1 MSSLSDQIT
10 FGLDVMVEAQ
20 RGMSTAEAMHFLRT
34 GELPDLSQPPAE
46 DVEPPEPD
54 VLTPDEALRFL
65 AGEQLTA
72 AAGFL
77 VPSSLHCE
85 LPGREAFK
93 FDPNQPRD
101 SEGRWSEV
109 PGTGVDV
116 PKVAAPGKK
125 VLPAV
130 IYKKHAD
137 GAVVA
142 RRGDRRLRWD
152 AGGKK
157 FVAEEREGGDWVE
170 REQLTKTAAYNE
182 MKNGEWAEPGDES
195 VASPSPGKKLI
206 GPDALRRDSAVR
218 AVLMDKNAFMATH
231 GFGGVPNDIVLEA
244 LAEKVN
250 FTGKPDIRSKSD
262 VDDLVNIG
270 SPELLKA
277 FRETTHRD
285 NFTDGPYYAG
295 VGNQGNGSYFHYRDP
310 EVDIIQQAKV
320 DEYGPKGALRT
331 DEELAAAFGE
341 TVDEMR
347 AGLRKRATKNY
358 NRLLENTRTY
368 GEHVVRG
375 ALRSDVEIK
384 SLEHDILPAQQA
396 YLTQL
401 NDERA
406 GLTDASDITELDLWI
421 KAMQDPGRFATASG
435 VQAYYGTTPNEL
447 VLLDRSGLVLQDAPP
462 TLVTQGDLF
471 PETLI
476 QTSSQ
481 APESTPAVV
490 EPTAKNGPDTAQ
502 IPPGAAQNAV
512 DSAKF
517 TGPAVEIP
525 STLDQSLVDEYLALA
540 AKHTVSDKMYDASA
554 PGLTPDENVR
564 MYELSVKIGEQSDDT
579 VRNRIEQLGKIE
591 GALNAWRAEHGV
603 TDSPSALKKQ
613 LADSVRKHF
622 AGKKIGMRV
631 TEPALAAIIASGR
644 VKSQFETNTSGGWN
658 NPKYRAKYEAQW
670 FGIGQG
676 LDPGEASQV
685 APEKRPIYGY
695 VMLDG
700 VRPARKTQQDV
711 LSFYGDIQVVLRDN
725 VRKRT
730 TAMFGDS
737 LNEQNYGMPSP
748 VDDPTWESFTPQP
761 GFNPK
766 SPVQMPLVQRDRDP
780 KSQIFRQTAYAEA
793 QIHDG
798 VTVADIEEV
807 IFPSEPSDAQREMLD
822 AAGVAWRV
830 VSGETAT

>member
-447 VLLDRSGLVLQDAPP
+447 VLLDRGGLVLQDAPP

-490 EPTAKNGPDTAQ
+490 EPTVKNESITAQ
-502 IPPGAAQNAV
+502 
-512 DSAKF
+512 
-517 TGPAVEIP
+517 
-525 STLDQSLVDEYLALA
+525 AL
-540 AKHTVSDKMYDASA
+540 
-554 PGLTPDENVR
+554 
-564 MYELSVKIGEQSDDT
+564 
-579 VRNRIEQLGKIE
+579 
-591 GALNAWRAEHGV
+591 
-603 TDSPSALKKQ
+603 TDSPASDLLAFIASPEHRSSWSPEARVAGTKRREQYAAGGILHTKIADFVAGWTDQDSPDELRKLRARLGKKTDLRPIVDAARGGPAAPKLYRGLKMSETKAQNIEPGAQLDLRKLSSFTSNESHAEGFGRVVIELEGAHGLPVEGISNSPHENEWLVPGKVEVVDVTFRHTKATLALKQ
-613 LADSVRKHF
+613 L
-622 AGKKIGMRV
+622 
-631 TEPALAAIIASGR
+631 
-644 VKSQFETNTSGGWN
+644 
-658 NPKYRAKYEAQW
+658 
-670 FGIGQG
+670 
-676 LDPGEASQV
+676 
-685 APEKRPIYGY
+685 PIT
-695 VMLDG
+695 VI
-700 VRPARKTQQDV
+700 KT
-711 LSFYGDIQVVLRDN
+711 
-725 VRKRT
+725 K
-730 TAMFGDS
+730 
-737 LNEQNYGMPSP
+737 
-748 VDDPTWESFTPQP
+748 W
-761 GFNPK
+761 
-766 SPVQMPLVQRDRDP
+766 
-780 KSQIFRQTAYAEA
+780 
-793 QIHDG
+793 
-798 VTVADIEEV
+798 
-807 IFPSEPSDAQREMLD
+807 
-822 AAGVAWRV
+822 
-830 VSGETAT
+830 VSA